1 MRPGLWP
8 QGGPPGSHV
17 GRVTRRQGRSGYHS
31 SECRGQPVEAVDD
44 RPETPSKLVD
54 KALPPGVPPALI
66 FVLPGGA
73 LSHQGEPVD
82 ARIDKPVRYLYRAG
96 GSLRS

>member
-1 MRPGLWP
+1 LSVRVELEAVAGVVTPGP
-8 QGGPPGSHV
+8 RS
-17 GRVTRRQGRSGYHS
+17 SGYPWDRI
-31 SECRGQPVEAVDD
+31 RGQAVEAVDD
-44 RPETPSKLVD
+44 RPETSPNLVD
-54 KALPPGVPPALI
+54 KALPPTQGSPVF

-82 ARIDKPVRYLYRAG
+82 ARIDKLVRYLYRIG